1 MSNMNLPVQQP
12 TDQSTLISVA
22 NHLILYILFAKF
34 SKLFLRETVF
44 VSKKLQLV
52 LLFQERLDV
61 IVWLVMHI
69 QGVNCRSVLFNLSIK
84 KIIPEIDDWEILLI
98 LFLYRYQPSEI
109 IIGIN

>member
-34 SKLFLRETVF
+34 SKLLLRETVF

-84 KIIPEIDDWEILLI
+84 KIIPKIDDWEILLI
-98 LFLYRYQPSEI
+98 LFLYRYQSSEI